1 MITEPVDDAGAVLA
15 AARAGCREST
25 GQALERFRRY
35 LLAIANHQ
43 LDPELRAKGGA
54 SDLVQETFL
63 EAQRDLQRFQGSSTE
78 ELRAWLRQILVHN
91 VGAFSR
97 RFRVAEMRTVARG
110 PVAGGR
116 IFVWARQGSGRV
128 GTFAKL
134 GGNRTRTSPSIARC
148 GRAATGRV
156 SPGRHASLRAGAV
169 FRGDRASDRPISRR
183 SPASLDAPMMQ
194 LRRELEGRL

>member
-97 RFRVAEMRTVARG
+97 RFRVAEMRTVA
-110 PVAGGR
+110 
-116 IFVWARQGSGRV
+116 ARSRCRRTNLRV
-128 GTFAKL
+128 GT
-134 GGNRTRTSPSIARC
+134 TRVWQGRRLRQARWQSNTNKPEHCAVRSSGYRKSIARSSC
-148 GRAATGRV
+148 F
-156 SPGRHASLRAGAV
+156 ASSGGSL
-169 FRGDRASDRPISRR
+169 SRR
-183 SPASLDAPMMQ
+183 SRERPADLPTQ
-194 LRRELEGRL
+194 PGIFGRAR